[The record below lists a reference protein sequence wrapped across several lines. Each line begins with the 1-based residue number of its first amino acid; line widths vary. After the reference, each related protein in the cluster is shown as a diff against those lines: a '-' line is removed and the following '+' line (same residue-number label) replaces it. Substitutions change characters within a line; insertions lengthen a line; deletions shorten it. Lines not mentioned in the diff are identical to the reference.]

1 MKKLSI
7 LVLGMAFVLSASLVF
22 AGPRG
27 WGHGMGPGYGWC
39 PYTDSNLNLTEEQ
52 SAKLQTLRETY
63 LKEITPL
70 QNQVF
75 VKKSELRL
83 LWNAANPDRDKIMA
97 KQNEINKLQQQIQEK
112 ATQYQFEIR
121 NILTPEQRPK
131 VRNFGPG
138 YGYGPGW
145 KMQGRW

>member
-1 MKKLSI
+1 M
-7 LVLGMAFVLSASLVF
+7 
-22 AGPRG
+22 
-27 WGHGMGPGYGWC
+27 
-39 PYTDSNLNLTEEQ
+39 
-52 SAKLQTLRETY
+52 QTLRETY

-121 NILTPEQRPK
+121 NILTPEQRAK